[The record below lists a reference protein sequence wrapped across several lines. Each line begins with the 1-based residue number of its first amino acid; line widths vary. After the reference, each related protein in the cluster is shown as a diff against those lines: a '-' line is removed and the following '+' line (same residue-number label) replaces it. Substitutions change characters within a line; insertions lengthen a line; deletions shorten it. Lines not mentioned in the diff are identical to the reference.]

1 MNKFQIARSTIN
13 ILHLFQLPEND
24 YIRYPFKTT
33 RMRKVSVLLVITV
46 LALLSLK
53 KDQPVI
59 EIADQLYINGHIWT
73 ADPSNPFVEALAV
86 KGDKI
91 LELGTTNAISTLRG
105 EQTKVIDLKGKLL
118 MPGFN
123 DGHVHFL
130 SGSLGLTV
138 VDLVEAKTMKEAL
151 QMIADYAKKHP
162 ELPWITGGGWQYSL
176 FPDGLP
182 TKEMLDAIVPD
193 RPVYL
198 KAYDGHSGW
207 ANSKA
212 LAIAGITK
220 ETSFKGFGELV
231 KDKKGEP
238 TGAFKESA
246 TGLVT
251 RFVPGPDKAAKF
263 NALLTGLKYAATLG
277 ITSIQNA
284 SGSKE
289 EYELYDSL
297 LRTDQLT
304 VRTSIAFSAGR
315 NPNEKDIILWK
326 SIRAKNKNPKW
337 LKTDAIK
344 FLLDGVIESHTAVM
358 IDPYSD
364 LLQLDSIYRGQYAIP
379 IDQYEKWVNRFDQ
392 EGFQIY
398 THAIGDA
405 AVRSVLN
412 AYEKALKENGPQ
424 NKRHRIEHIEMTTN
438 VDIERF
444 HQLGVL
450 PSMQPIHADP
460 GTIDVWSK
468 AVGDKRLPLAFPWAS
483 LLKQKSRLVFGSDW
497 PACIS
502 LDPIRG
508 IHNAVNRLTTDGK
521 PVGGWIPQQRISLQ
535 DALYAY
541 TAGAAYGS
549 FDEQEKGQLKKG
561 FLADFIVLSQD
572 LFTIKPKDIHTT
584 KVQLTVVGGKQV
596 YSNLGF

>member
-1 MNKFQIARSTIN
+1 
-13 ILHLFQLPEND
+13 
-24 YIRYPFKTT
+24 
-33 RMRKVSVLLVITV
+33 MRKSLLL
-46 LALLSLK
+46 LALAATAFLSLK
-53 KDQPVI
+53 KDQPVSDT
-59 EIADQLYINGHIWT
+59 ADQLYINGHIWT
-73 ADPSNPFVEALAV
+73 ADPSNLFVQALAV
-86 KGDKI
+86 KGNRI
-91 LELGTTNAISTLRG
+91 IEIGTNTAIQQLKG
-105 EQTKVIDLKGKLL
+105 PATKVIDLKGRL
-118 MPGFN
+118 MIPGFN

-138 VDLVEAKTMKEAL
+138 VDLVEAKTMQEAL
-151 QMIADYAKKHP
+151 QMVANYAGKHP
-162 ELPWITGGGWQYSL
+162 GLPWITGGGWQYSL
-176 FPDGLP
+176 FPGGLP

-220 ETSFKGFGELV
+220 ETVFKGFGEFV
-231 KDKKGEP
+231 KDKNGEP

-246 TGLVT
+246 SGLVT
-251 RFVPGPDKAAKF
+251 KFVPGPDKNTKF
-263 NALLTGLKYAATLG
+263 NALLTGLKYAASLG

-297 LRTDQLT
+297 LRIGKLS

-315 NPNEKDIILWK
+315 NPKEEDIQLWK
-326 SIRAKNKNPKW
+326 SIRSNNQQPEW
-337 LKTDAIK
+337 LKTTAVK

-379 IDQYEKWVNRFDQ
+379 IDQYEKWVSRLDR

-405 AVRSVLN
+405 SVRSVLD
-412 AYEKALKENGPQ
+412 AYEKLMATHGKQ
-424 NKRHRIEHIEMTTN
+424 NKRHRIEHIEMTTD

-444 HQLGVL
+444 HRLGVL

-468 AVGDKRLPLAFPWAS
+468 AVGKERLPLSFPWAS
-483 LLKQKSRLVFGSDW
+483 FLENKSKLVFGSDW

-508 IHNAVNRLTTDGK
+508 IHNAVNRMTPDGK
-521 PVGGWIPQQRISLQ
+521 PIGGWIPTQRISLQ
-535 DALYAY
+535 EALFAY
-541 TAGAAYGS
+541 TVGATYGS
-549 FDEQEKGQLKKG
+549 FDEQQKGQLKKG
-561 FLADFIVLSQD
+561 YLADFIVLSQD
-572 LFTIKPKDIHTT
+572 LFKIKPENIHAT
-584 KVQLTVVGGKQV
+584 KVELTVVDGKEIFRKV
-596 YSNLGF
+596 SF

>member
-1 MNKFQIARSTIN
+1 
-13 ILHLFQLPEND
+13 
-24 YIRYPFKTT
+24 
-33 RMRKVSVLLVITV
+33 MRRFLLLLVIATV
-46 LALLSLK
+46 ALVSMK
-53 KDQPVI
+53 KDSAI
-59 EIADQLYINGHIWT
+59 TDMADQIYINGHVWT
-73 ADPSNPFVEALAV
+73 ADRSNPFVEAVAV
-86 KGDKI
+86 KADKI
-91 LELGTTNAISTLRG
+91 LEVGTTSTILALKG
-105 EQTKVIDLKGKLL
+105 TGTKVIDLKGKLL
-118 MPGFN
+118 IPGFN

-151 QMIADYAKKHP
+151 QMIANYAQQHP

-182 TKEMLDAIVPD
+182 TKQMLDSIIPNK
-193 RPVYL
+193 PVYL

-212 LAIAGITK
+212 LSIAGITK
-220 ETSFKGFGELV
+220 ETVFKGFGELV
-231 KDKKGEP
+231 KDKNGDP

-251 RFVPGPDKAAKF
+251 RFIPGPDKATKF
-263 NALLTGLKYAATLG
+263 NALLTGLKYASSLG

-284 SGSKE
+284 SGSRE

-297 LRTDQLT
+297 LTTGQLT
-304 VRTSIAFSAGR
+304 LRTSMAFSAGR
-315 NPNEKDIILWK
+315 SPNEKDILLWK
-326 SIRAKNKNPKW
+326 AIRAKNKQPEW
-337 LKTDAIK
+337 LKTHAIK

-358 IDPYSD
+358 IDPYTD
-364 LLQLDSIYRGQYAIP
+364 LLKADSIYRGNYAIP
-379 IDQYEKWVNRFDQ
+379 LDQYEKWVSRLDKD
-392 EGFQIY
+392 EFQIY

-412 AYEKALKENGPQ
+412 AYEKAMTDNGQQ
-424 NKRHRIEHIEMTTN
+424 NKRHRIEHIEMTTT

-444 HQLGVL
+444 NKLGVL

-468 AVGDKRLPLAFPWAS
+468 AIGEKRLPLAFPWAS
-483 LLKQKSRLVFGSDW
+483 LLQQKNKLVFGSDW

-508 IHNAVNRLTTDGK
+508 IHNAVNRMTTDGK
-521 PVGGWIPQQRISLQ
+521 PTGGWIPLQRISLEE
-535 DALYAY
+535 ALYAY

-549 FDEQEKGQLKKG
+549 FDEQRKGQLKKG

-572 LFTIKPKDIHTT
+572 LFKIRPEDIHTT
-584 KVQLTVVGGKQV
+584 KVVLTVVGGKKV
-596 YSNLGF
+596 HSLLP

>member
-1 MNKFQIARSTIN
+1 
-13 ILHLFQLPEND
+13 
-24 YIRYPFKTT
+24 
-33 RMRKVSVLLVITV
+33 MRKTLLLLVITV
-46 LALLSLK
+46 VALLALK

-73 ADPSNPFVEALAV
+73 ADLSNPFVEALAV

-91 LELGTTNAISTLRG
+91 LEVGTTNAINTLKG
-105 EQTKVIDLKGKLL
+105 KQTKVIDLKGKLL
-118 MPGFN
+118 IPGFN

-162 ELPWITGGGWQYSL
+162 KLPWITGGGWQYSL

-212 LAIAGITK
+212 LAMAGITK
-220 ETSFKGFGELV
+220 ETNFNGFGELV
-231 KDKKGEP
+231 KDKNGEP

-251 RFVPGPDKAAKF
+251 RFMPGPDKSAKF
-263 NALLTGLKYAATLG
+263 NALLTGLKYAAALG

-297 LRTDQLT
+297 LNTGQLT
-304 VRTSIAFSAGR
+304 LRTSIAFSAGR
-315 NPNEKDIILWK
+315 NPNEKDVQLWK
-326 SIRAKNKNPKW
+326 AIRARNTQPEW

-364 LLQLDSIYRGQYAIP
+364 LLKADSIYRGNYAIP
-379 IDQYEKWVNRFDQ
+379 LDLYEKWVKRLDK

-405 AVRSVLN
+405 AVRSVLDV
-412 AYEKALKENGPQ
+412 YEKALTDNGQQ

-438 VDIERF
+438 IDIERF

-483 LLKQKSRLVFGSDW
+483 LLQQKSRLVFGSDW

-521 PVGGWIPQQRISLQ
+521 PAGGWIPEQRISLQ

-541 TAGAAYGS
+541 TVGAAYGS
-549 FDEQEKGQLKKG
+549 FDEKEKGQLKKG
-561 FLADFIVLSQD
+561 FLADFIVLSQN
-572 LFTIKPKDIHTT
+572 LFTIKPQEIHKT
-584 KVQLTVVGGKQV
+584 KVLLTIVGGKQV
-596 YSNLGF
+596 YSHFRF

>member
-1 MNKFQIARSTIN
+1 
-13 ILHLFQLPEND
+13 
-24 YIRYPFKTT
+24 
-33 RMRKVSVLLVITV
+33 MRKILLLLIVVLSF
-46 LALLSLK
+46 LSMK
-53 KDQPVI
+53 KDQPVTD
-59 EIADQLYINGHIWT
+59 IADQLYINGHIWT
-73 ADPSNPFVEALAV
+73 ADASNPFVEAIAV
-86 KGDKI
+86 KGDTI
-91 LELGTTNAISTLRG
+91 LQVGSTTEISKLKG
-105 EQTKVIDLKGKLL
+105 PQTKIVDLKGKFM

-176 FPDGLP
+176 FPGGLP
-182 TKEMLDAIVPD
+182 TKQMLDAIIPD

-212 LAIAGITK
+212 LSIAGVTK
-220 ETSFKGFGELV
+220 ETVFKGFGELV
-231 KDKKGEP
+231 KDQNGEP

-246 TGLVT
+246 TGLIT

-263 NALLTGLKYAATLG
+263 NALLTGLKYAASLG

-284 SGSKE
+284 SGSRE

-297 LRTDQLT
+297 LRTNQLT
-304 VRTSIAFSAGR
+304 LRTSIAFSAGR
-315 NPNEKDIILWK
+315 SPNEKDIITWK
-326 SIRAKNKNPKW
+326 SIRSQNKNPKW
-337 LKTDAIK
+337 LKTTAIK

-364 LLQLDSIYRGQYAIP
+364 LLQLDSVYRGQYAIP
-379 IDQYEKWVNRFDQ
+379 IEQYEKWVKRLDQ

-405 AVRSVLN
+405 SVRAVLN
-412 AYEKALKENGPQ
+412 AYEKAMSENGKQ

-438 VDIERF
+438 IDIERF

-468 AVGDKRLPLAFPWAS
+468 AVGEKRLPLSFPWAS
-483 LLKQKSRLVFGSDW
+483 LLQNKSKLVYGSDW

-508 IHNAVNRLTTDGK
+508 IHNAVNRMTTDGK
-521 PVGGWIPQQRISLQ
+521 PAGGWIPQQRISLQ
-535 DALYAY
+535 EALYAY

-572 LFTIKPKDIHTT
+572 LFKIKPEDIHKT
-584 KVQLTVVGGKQV
+584 KVLLTIVGGKKV
-596 YSNLGF
+596 FSMLP

>member
-1 MNKFQIARSTIN
+1 MIAGIHK
-13 ILHLFQLPEND
+13 IA
-24 YIRYPFKTT
+24 YIRYPLIAH
-33 RMRKVSVLLVITV
+33 MRKTILLLLLAV
-46 LALLSLK
+46 LALLSMK
-53 KDQPVI
+53 KDQLLTD
-59 EIADQLYINGHIWT
+59 IADELYINGHIWT
-73 ADPSNPFVEALAV
+73 ADPSHSFVEALAV

-91 LELGTTNAISTLRG
+91 LAVGSHTDLNQFKNAS
-105 EQTKVIDLKGKLL
+105 TKVIDLKGKLM

-138 VDLVEAKTMKEAL
+138 VDLVDAKTMQEAI

-176 FPDGLP
+176 FPGGLP
-182 TKEMLDAIVPD
+182 TKQMLDTIIPD

-207 ANSKA
+207 TNSKA
-212 LAIAGITK
+212 LSIAGITK
-220 ETSFKGFGELV
+220 ETTFKGFGELV
-231 KDKKGEP
+231 KDKNGEP

-251 RFVPGPDKAAKF
+251 RFVPGPNKADKF

-284 SGSKE
+284 SGSRE
-289 EYELYDSL
+289 EYDLYDSL
-297 LRTDQLT
+297 RRTDQLT

-315 NPNEKDIILWK
+315 SPNEKDIIGWK
-326 SIRAKNKNPKW
+326 SIRSKNKNPKW
-337 LKTDAIK
+337 LKTTAVK

-379 IDQYEKWVNRFDQ
+379 IDQYEKWVNRLDQ

-405 AVRSVLN
+405 SVRSVLN
-412 AYEKALKENGPQ
+412 AYEKAMAVNGQ
-424 NKRHRIEHIEMTTN
+424 HNKRHRIEHIEMTTT

-444 HQLGVL
+444 NKLGVL

-468 AVGDKRLPLAFPWAS
+468 AVGGQRLPLSFPWAS
-483 LLKQKSRLVFGSDW
+483 FLQNKTKLVFGSDW

-502 LDPIRG
+502 LNPIRG
-508 IHNAVNRLTTDGK
+508 IHNAVNRMTTDGK
-521 PVGGWIPQQRISLQ
+521 PAGGWIPAQKISLQ

-561 FLADFIVLSQD
+561 YLADFIVLSQD
-572 LFTIKPKDIHTT
+572 LFKIKPEDIYKTQ
-584 KVQLTVVGGKQV
+584 VELTVVGGKKM
-596 YSNLGF
+596 YSTGFYE

>member
-1 MNKFQIARSTIN
+1 
-13 ILHLFQLPEND
+13 
-24 YIRYPFKTT
+24 
-33 RMRKVSVLLVITV
+33 MRKTLVLLVIV
-46 LALLSLK
+46 VFALLSLK
-53 KDQPVI
+53 KDLPIV

-91 LELGTTNAISTLRG
+91 LEVGTTKAISTLRG
-105 EQTKVIDLKGKLL
+105 KQTKVIDLKGKLL
-118 MPGFN
+118 IPGFN

-176 FPDGLP
+176 FPNGLP

-212 LAIAGITK
+212 LAIAGVTK
-220 ETSFKGFGELV
+220 ETAFNGFGELV
-231 KDKKGEP
+231 KDKNGEP

-251 RFVPGPDKAAKF
+251 RFVAGPDKTAKF
-263 NALLTGLKYAATLG
+263 NALLIGLKYAATLG

-284 SGSKE
+284 SGSRE

-297 LRTDQLT
+297 LRTNQLT

-326 SIRAKNKNPKW
+326 SIRSKNKNPKW
-337 LKTDAIK
+337 LKTAAIK

-379 IDQYEKWVNRFDQ
+379 IDQYEKWVNRLDQ

-412 AYEKALKENGPQ
+412 AYEKTLKENGTQ

-468 AVGDKRLPLAFPWAS
+468 AVGEKRLPLSFPWAS
-483 LLKQKSRLVFGSDW
+483 LLQQKSKLVFGSDW

-521 PVGGWIPQQRISLQ
+521 PVGGWIPEQRISLQ

-572 LFTIKPKDIHTT
+572 LFTIKPQEIHKT
-584 KVQLTVVGGKQV
+584 KVQLTVVGGKRV
-596 YSNLGF
+596 YSNSPF

>member
-1 MNKFQIARSTIN
+1 VRKF
-13 ILHLFQLPEND
+13 LL
-24 YIRYPFKTT
+24 
-33 RMRKVSVLLVITV
+33 LLVLVTI
-46 LALLSLK
+46 ALLSLK
-53 KDQPVI
+53 KDQPVVD
-59 EIADQLYINGHIWT
+59 IADQLYINGHIWT
-73 ADPSNPFVEALAV
+73 ADPSNQFVEALAV
-86 KGDKI
+86 KGNRIIETGTNTAIHRLKGPATKI
-91 LELGTTNAISTLRG
+91 
-105 EQTKVIDLKGKLL
+105 IDLKGRL
-118 MPGFN
+118 MIPGFN

-138 VDLVEAKTMKEAL
+138 VDLVEAKTMQEAL
-151 QMIADYAKKHP
+151 QMIANYANKHP

-176 FPDGLP
+176 FPGGLP
-182 TKEMLDAIVPD
+182 TKEMLDVIVPD

-212 LAIAGITK
+212 LSIAGVTK
-220 ETSFKGFGELV
+220 ETVFKGFGELV
-231 KDKKGEP
+231 KDKNGEP

-251 RFVPGPDKAAKF
+251 RFVPGPDRNAKF
-263 NALLTGLKYAATLG
+263 NALLTGLKYAASLG

-297 LRTDQLT
+297 LRIGKLS

-315 NPNEKDIILWK
+315 NPKEEDIQIWK
-326 SIRAKNKNPKW
+326 SIRSSNQQQEW
-337 LKTDAIK
+337 LKTTAVK

-379 IDQYEKWVNRFDQ
+379 IDQYEKWVNRLDR

-405 AVRSVLN
+405 SVRSVLD
-412 AYEKALKENGPQ
+412 AYEKSMIANGKQ
-424 NKRHRIEHIEMTTN
+424 NKRHRIEHIEMTTS

-444 HQLGVL
+444 NKLGVL

-468 AVGDKRLPLAFPWAS
+468 AIGEKRLPLAFPWAS
-483 LLKQKSRLVFGSDW
+483 LLQQKSKLVFGSDW

-508 IHNAVNRLTTDGK
+508 IHNAVNRMTTDGK
-521 PVGGWIPQQRISLQ
+521 PVGGWIPAQRISLEE
-535 DALYAY
+535 ALYAY

-549 FDEQEKGQLKKG
+549 FDEQQKGQLKKG

-572 LFTIKPKDIHTT
+572 LFKIKPENIHTT
-584 KVQLTVVGGKQV
+584 KVELTVVDGKEIFRKV
-596 YSNLGF
+596 SF

>member
-1 MNKFQIARSTIN
+1 
-13 ILHLFQLPEND
+13 
-24 YIRYPFKTT
+24 
-33 RMRKVSVLLVITV
+33 MRKTLLLFVV
-46 LALLSLK
+46 AVFALLSLK
-53 KDQPVI
+53 NDQPIV

-91 LELGTTNAISTLRG
+91 LEVGTTNAINTFRG
-105 EQTKVIDLKGKLL
+105 KATKVIDLKGKLL

-162 ELPWITGGGWQYSL
+162 ELTWITGGGWQYSL
-176 FPDGLP
+176 FPEGLP

-207 ANSKA
+207 ANTKA
-212 LAIAGITK
+212 LSIAGITK
-220 ETSFKGFGELV
+220 ETSFNGFGELV
-231 KDKKGEP
+231 KDKNGEP

-251 RFVPGPDKAAKF
+251 RFVPGPDKSAKF
-263 NALLTGLKYAATLG
+263 NALLTGLKYAAALG

-297 LRTDQLT
+297 LTMGKLT
-304 VRTSIAFSAGR
+304 LRASIAFSAGR
-315 NPNEKDIILWK
+315 SPNEKDILLWK
-326 SIRAKNKNPKW
+326 AIRAKNKQPEW

-358 IDPYSD
+358 IDPYAD
-364 LLQLDSIYRGQYAIP
+364 LLKVDSIYRGNYAIP
-379 IDQYEKWVNRFDQ
+379 LDQYERWVKRLDK

-405 AVRSVLN
+405 SVRSVLN
-412 AYEKALKENGPQ
+412 TYEKALTENGSQ
-424 NKRHRIEHIEMTTN
+424 NKRHRIEHIEMTTG

-444 HQLGVL
+444 NKLGVL

-468 AVGDKRLPLAFPWAS
+468 AVGEERLPLAFPWAS
-483 LLKQKSRLVFGSDW
+483 LLQQKNRLVFGSDW

-508 IHNAVNRLTTDGK
+508 IHNAVNRMTTDGK
-521 PVGGWIPQQRISLQ
+521 PAGGWIPAQRISLQ

-572 LFTIKPKDIHTT
+572 LFTIKPQEIHTT

-596 YSNLGF
+596 YSSLRF

>member
-1 MNKFQIARSTIN
+1 
-13 ILHLFQLPEND
+13 
-24 YIRYPFKTT
+24 
-33 RMRKVSVLLVITV
+33 MRKTLLLLIITV
-46 LALLSLK
+46 FALLSLK
-53 KDQPVI
+53 KDQPIV
-59 EIADQLYINGHIWT
+59 EFADQLYINGHIWT

-91 LELGTTNAISTLRG
+91 LEVGTTNAINTLKG
-105 EQTKVIDLKGKLL
+105 DQTKVIDLKGKLL

-162 ELPWITGGGWQYSL
+162 ELTWITGGGWQYSL

-182 TKEMLDAIVPD
+182 NKEMLDAIVPD

-212 LAIAGITK
+212 LSIAGITK
-220 ETSFKGFGELV
+220 QTIFNGFGELV
-231 KDKKGEP
+231 KDKNGEP

-246 TGLVT
+246 TGLIT
-251 RFVPGPDKAAKF
+251 RFIPGPDKSAKF
-263 NALLTGLKYAATLG
+263 NALLTGLKYAAALG

-297 LRTDQLT
+297 LTTGQLT
-304 VRTSIAFSAGR
+304 LRTSIAFSAGR
-315 NPNEKDIILWK
+315 SPNEKDILLWK
-326 SIRAKNKNPKW
+326 AIRAKNKQPEW

-358 IDPYSD
+358 LDPYAD
-364 LLQLDSIYRGQYAIP
+364 LLKVDSIYRGNYAIP
-379 IDQYEKWVNRFDQ
+379 LDQYERWVKRLDK

-412 AYEKALKENGPQ
+412 TYEKALTENGPQ
-424 NKRHRIEHIEMTTN
+424 NKRHRIEHIEMTTG

-444 HQLGVL
+444 NKLGVL

-468 AVGDKRLPLAFPWAS
+468 AVGEKRLPLAFPWAS
-483 LLKQKSRLVFGSDW
+483 FLQQKNRLVFGSDW

-508 IHNAVNRLTTDGK
+508 IHNAVNRMTTDGK
-521 PVGGWIPQQRISLQ
+521 PVGGWIPAQRISLQ
-535 DALYAY
+535 EALYAY

-549 FDEQEKGQLKKG
+549 FDEQKKGQLKKG
-561 FLADFIVLSQD
+561 FFADFIVLSQD
-572 LFTIKPKDIHTT
+572 LFTIKPQEIHRT

-596 YSNLGF
+596 YSSLRF

>member
-1 MNKFQIARSTIN
+1 
-13 ILHLFQLPEND
+13 
-24 YIRYPFKTT
+24 
-33 RMRKVSVLLVITV
+33 MRKTLLLLLLAV
-46 LALLSLK
+46 LALLSMK
-53 KDQPVI
+53 KDTSVTD
-59 EIADQLYINGHIWT
+59 IADQLYINGHIWT

-91 LELGTTNAISTLRG
+91 LEVGSNSLVDKFRSAK
-105 EQTKVIDLKGKLL
+105 TKLIDLKGKL
-118 MPGFN
+118 MIPGFN

-138 VDLVEAKTMKEAL
+138 VDLVEAKTMEQAL
-151 QMIADYAKKHP
+151 QMITDYAQQHP

-176 FPDGLP
+176 FPGGLP
-182 TKEMLDAIVPD
+182 TKQMLDGIIPD

-220 ETSFKGFGELV
+220 ETVFKGFGELV
-231 KDKKGEP
+231 KDKYGEP

-251 RFVPGPDKAAKF
+251 RFVPAPDKAAKF
-263 NALLTGLKYAATLG
+263 NALLTGLKYAAALG

-284 SGSKE
+284 SGSRE
-289 EYELYDSL
+289 EYDLYDSL

-304 VRTSIAFSAGR
+304 LRTSIAFSAGR
-315 NPNEKDIILWK
+315 SPNEKDIILWK
-326 SIRAKNKNPKW
+326 SIRSQNKEPKW
-337 LKTDAIK
+337 LKTTAIK

-379 IDQYEKWVNRFDQ
+379 IDQYEKWVNRLDR

-405 AVRSVLN
+405 SVRAVLD
-412 AYEKALKENGPQ
+412 AYEKSMAANGQQ
-424 NKRHRIEHIEMTTN
+424 NKRHRIEHIEMTTA

-444 HQLGVL
+444 HRLGVL

-468 AVGDKRLPLAFPWAS
+468 AVGKQRLPWSFPWAS
-483 LLKQKSRLVFGSDW
+483 MLQNKTQLVFGSDW

-508 IHNAVNRLTTDGK
+508 IHNAVNRMTTEGK
-521 PVGGWIPQQRISLQ
+521 PAGGWIPAQRISLQ
-535 DALYAY
+535 EALYAY
-541 TAGAAYGS
+541 TAGAAFGS
-549 FDEQEKGQLKKG
+549 FDEQVKGQLKKNY
-561 FLADFIVLSQD
+561 LADFVVLSQD
-572 LFTIKPKDIHTT
+572 LFKIKPEDIHQT
-584 KVQLTVVGGKQV
+584 KVILTVVGGKTV
-596 YSNLGF
+596 YSTGIDK

>member
-1 MNKFQIARSTIN
+1 
-13 ILHLFQLPEND
+13 
-24 YIRYPFKTT
+24 
-33 RMRKVSVLLVITV
+33 MRKTLLLLGLAVLVLSSMKKETVIIDT
-46 LALLSLK
+46 
-53 KDQPVI
+53 
-59 EIADQLYINGHIWT
+59 ADQLYINGHIWT
-73 ADPSNPFVEALAV
+73 ADPSQPFVEAMAV
-86 KGDKI
+86 KGNKI
-91 LELGTTNAISTLRG
+91 LEVGTNADINKLKKAG
-105 EQTKVIDLKGKLL
+105 TKVIDLKGKMI

-151 QMIADYAKKHP
+151 QMIADYASKHP

-176 FPDGLP
+176 FPNGLP
-182 TKEMLDAIVPD
+182 TKQMLDAIVPD

-212 LAIAGITK
+212 LFIAGITK
-220 ETSFKGFGELV
+220 ETNFQGFGELV
-231 KDKKGEP
+231 KDKNGEP

-251 RFVPGPDKAAKF
+251 KFIPGPDKKAKY
-263 NALLTGLKYAATLG
+263 NALLTGLKYAASLG
-277 ITSIQNA
+277 ITSMQNA

-297 LRTDQLT
+297 LRTGKLT

-315 NPNEKDIILWK
+315 NPKEEDVQLWK
-326 SIRAKNKNPKW
+326 QIRSQNKQPEW

-358 IDPYSD
+358 IDPYAD
-364 LLQLDSIYRGQYAIP
+364 LLKADSIYRGSYAIP
-379 IDQYEKWVNRFDQ
+379 LEQYEKWVKRLDQ
-392 EGFQIY
+392 DGFQLY

-405 AVRSVLN
+405 SVRAVLN
-412 AYEKALKENGPQ
+412 AYEKAMELNGQQ
-424 NKRHRIEHIEMTTN
+424 NKRHRIEHIEMTTTI
-438 VDIERF
+438 DIERF
-444 HQLGVL
+444 HRLGVL

-468 AVGDKRLPLAFPWAS
+468 AVGEQRLPLAFPWAS
-483 LLKQKSRLVFGSDW
+483 FLQQKSRLVFGSDW

-502 LDPIRG
+502 LNPIRG
-508 IHNAVNRLTTDGK
+508 IHNAVNRMTTDGK
-521 PVGGWIPQQRISLQ
+521 PTGGWIPAQRISLQ
-535 DALYAY
+535 EALYAY

-549 FDEQEKGQLKKG
+549 FDESQKGQLKKG
-561 FLADFIVLSQD
+561 YLADFIVLSQD
-572 LFTIKPKDIHTT
+572 LFRINPEDIHKT
-584 KVQLTVVGGKQV
+584 KVQLTVVGGKEV
-596 YSNLGF
+596 YRVENF